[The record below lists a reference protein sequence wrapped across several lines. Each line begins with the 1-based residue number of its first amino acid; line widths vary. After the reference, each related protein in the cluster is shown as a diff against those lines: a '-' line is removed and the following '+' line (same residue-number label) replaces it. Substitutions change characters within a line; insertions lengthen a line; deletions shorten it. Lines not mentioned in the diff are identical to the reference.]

1 MERDSN
7 GRQYT
12 IEQKLLL
19 RRFEDIL
26 KDMRRTDL
34 EPLQVDLVI
43 EAHQSIVEDCFDAGL
58 VEEICGIRDH
68 QLTTYVR
75 KSKKK

>member
-1 MERDSN
+1 MERDFSHKT
-7 GRQYT
+7 YT
-12 IEQKLLL
+12 PEQITFL
-19 RRFEDIL
+19 RRFENIL